1 MLQQKVSEPTRN
13 SLWEDQDEVA
23 LGQGFFSSTD
33 LPPFNKQLSS
43 SFPVLVSI
51 HAPPRSASSMCPL
64 FPNFPAAM
72 GCPLAPVLTFFLFD
86 WGSLGCGGLHVSM
99 CIIWSPL
106 NLGHHT
112 GNNASQVPTWDR
124 AI

>member
-51 HAPPRSASSMCPL
+51 HAPPVQPHPCAPCSPIFQLLWDVPL
-64 FPNFPAAM
+64 PQ
-72 GCPLAPVLTFFLFD
+72 
-86 WGSLGCGGLHVSM
+86 S
-99 CIIWSPL
+99 
-106 NLGHHT
+106 
-112 GNNASQVPTWDR
+112 
-124 AI
+124 